1 MLITGSEL
9 KLQNSSQPFRVANKP
24 EMNFNDF
31 FFFFFLLMPV
41 HEGVHLYTVKS
52 DLYFSV
58 NTSSRVT
65 GTKPNFAIEPYSCWK
80 RLFLLLIPFAAIVSS
95 FLHLFLY
102 LLHLLDILF
111 SVPISYTSK
120 FSIPSL
126 LPLLPLAYNR
136 TLDLPKVALC
146 LLCMPVIALLPSLL
160 LPPNFS
166 ISWYTQLLS
175 SQLIPL
181 PSCA

>member
-1 MLITGSEL
+1 MREYIYILL
-9 KLQNSSQPFRVANKP
+9 SQIST
-24 EMNFNDF
+24 
-31 FFFFFLLMPV
+31 FLLILV
-41 HEGVHLYTVKS
+41 
-52 DLYFSV
+52 
-58 NTSSRVT
+58 RVT

-111 SVPISYTSK
+111 SVPLSYTSK

-166 ISWYTQLLS
+166 IS
-175 SQLIPL
+175 
-181 PSCA
+181 